1 MLSSLHHVPEIART
15 SNSLFM
21 ILRNSRSLSKFLFKL
36 LILIW
41 YTENEFSRSFST
53 LQGTSAR
60 EKYGEFTALYLLL
73 KKFMFGSLSSMFK
86 IYWKSKGLKMF
97 SCEFANFKML

>member
-1 MLSSLHHVPEIART
+1 MLSSLHHVPEIARI

-21 ILRNSRSLSKFLFKL
+21 TLRNSRSLSKFLFKL
-36 LILIW
+36 LILMW

-60 EKYGEFTALYLLL
+60 EKYGEFTASYLLL
-73 KKFMFGSLSSMFK
+73 KKFMSGSLSSMFK
-86 IYWKSKGLKMF
+86 IYWKSKELKMF
-97 SCEFANFKML
+97 SCEFANFKIL